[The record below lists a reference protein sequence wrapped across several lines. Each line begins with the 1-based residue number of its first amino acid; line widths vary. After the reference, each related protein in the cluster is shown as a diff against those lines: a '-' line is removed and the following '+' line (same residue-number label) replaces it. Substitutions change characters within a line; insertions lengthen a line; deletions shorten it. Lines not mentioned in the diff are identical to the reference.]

1 MQQVL
6 DKMMEMETF
15 NEVVDMLRSIIESQ
29 ERLNDQTRQAR
40 RKSVRDLLED

>member
-1 MQQVL
+1 
-6 DKMMEMETF
+6 METF